1 MSVIIFIIGLSAVL
15 IFLWATL
22 SYGEVEGA
30 AFFFICFL
38 LSTTLF
44 FALPYYSLNSDV
56 HTVLTEREYI
66 EMEQEYISDLR
77 GQLDS
82 FPEFDAAL
90 LNADTPVAT
99 ITTNLHDA
107 QKTLRERKVKILD
120 AKREIRERE
129 NGLTSYI
136 FWFYSDELLKQANK
150 D

>member
-1 MSVIIFIIGLSAVL
+1 MSVIIFIVL
-15 IFLWATL
+15 LVLTL
-22 SYGEVEGA
+22 MFFAAFISLHEEGA
-30 AFFFICFL
+30 GICGVLGFL
-38 LSTTLF
+38 ILLF
-44 FALPYYSLNSDV
+44 GFGFPYYSLNSDV

-66 EMEQEYISDLR
+66 EMEQEYIEDLR

-120 AKREIRERE
+120 AKRSIQERE

-136 FWFYSDELLKQANK
+136 FWFYSDELLEKTK
-150 D
+150 GE